1 MKMKKLFWGIGVI
14 GLAVL
19 SYSCGDE
26 TTGLAPDITFDDGAE
41 ITLGQGV
48 SSVAVTGKIVAEEKL
63 DEVTLYKVTGTSE
76 TQIGSKITSFN
87 AGTITTTDDLN
98 YNFRIELADI
108 TEDMSLKIEAV
119 DKAAQTA
126 SKSISIK
133 ITSAPALKAEFT
145 AVIMGAQS
153 STKGSCLDANTGTV
167 YKISGDEAKT
177 NASLVDMLYYYG
189 STNQATLAAPND
201 GTVDGTSGDFSWT
214 SSWSTKNAT
223 KFGESALS
231 YGSVTAG
238 QVNAI
243 SGLSSTKVTGLT
255 VGKTIEF
262 VLSDGKKGVLNVT
275 ALTTGAS
282 GEITVAV
289 KVQE

>member
-1 MKMKKLFWGIGVI
+1 MKKLFLGIGLM

-19 SYSCGDE
+19 FYACGDE
-26 TTGLAPDITFDDGAE
+26 TTGLAPEITFDDGTE
-41 ITLGQGV
+41 ITLGEGV
-48 SSVAVTGKIVAEEKL
+48 TQKAITGKIVAEEKL
-63 DEVTLYKVTGTSE
+63 DEVTVYRVTGTGE
-76 TQIGSKITSFN
+76 TQIGNYTSFS
-87 AGTITTTDDLN
+87 AGAVTTTDDLN
-98 YNFRIELADI
+98 YNFRIEVADI
-108 TEDMSLKIEAV
+108 TEDISIKIEAV

-126 SKSISIK
+126 TKSLSIK
-133 ITSAPALKAEFT
+133 VNPVPALKAEFT

-153 STKGSCLDANTGTV
+153 STKGSCLDANAGTV

-177 NASLVDMLYYYG
+177 NAALIDMLYYYG
-189 STNQATLAAPND
+189 STNMATLAAPND
-201 GTVDGTSGDFSWT
+201 GTVDGTSGDFTWT

-223 KFGESALS
+223 KFGESTLT
-231 YGSVTAG
+231 YGSVTAA

-243 SGLSSTKVTGLT
+243 TGLTATKVSGLT

-262 VLSDGKKGVLNVT
+262 MLADGKKGVLSVT